1 MYLNFRPHEYCLVIV
16 YAGDMWDG
24 CEVSWVFYQ
33 LFLPELKRAILIVN
47 NYCANQGIT
56 LISLPSHVNNTSKIR
71 WAKLISLALN
81 SAKTCSIKATIRFN
95 YRGGK
100 DEIYWEKPVG
110 SILPLRTPFP
120 AMTLMSFPAT
130 ITCEFF
136 LPLIQNV
143 PYYNRHN
150 THIIKSSNM

>member
-100 DEIYWEKPVG
+100 DEIYWEKARWFNPSFTNPLSRYDLDVISRDHHVWIFFAPYTKC
-110 SILPLRTPFP
+110 SILQQT
-120 AMTLMSFPAT
+120 
-130 ITCEFF
+130 
-136 LPLIQNV
+136 QH
-143 PYYNRHN
+143 PYNQ
-150 THIIKSSNM
+150 IK